1 MVGLVRFVAYLCAMI
16 ENDVNSL
23 NSPNRPDTWM
33 VRILVYYSC
42 ISLRDREH
50 TCDTLLPN
58 NKNMAGKAKKEAAPD
73 TKAAITKG
81 QATGKA
87 PAPKDDLKKCKELY
101 EVVQTRGCKGA
112 TLSTVEECVD
122 YVAEYMNFCARNPF
136 ITYEVLKGGNAAG
149 QKVPIEKKRAPSLGG
164 FCLFIGWTLQA
175 FKKNGARL
183 EKLADD
189 GNEDAANLLTGYA
202 LIAEL
207 IATDMDESA
216 LAGVVDANY
225 MAKLR
230 GLRDL
235 KDVTSNGKEA
245 GTKAMQVNVL
255 SEDAVKNL
263 QKLGGI

>member
-1 MVGLVRFVAYLCAMI
+1 MRFVAYLCAMV
-16 ENDVNSL
+16 ESDVNSPI
-23 NSPNRPDTWM
+23 SPNRPDTGM

-42 ISLRDREH
+42 ISLRDRGH
-50 TCDTLLPN
+50 TRAMPYLYNEQT
-58 NKNMAGKAKKEAAPD
+58 MAGRAKKEAAPD

-175 FKKNGARL
+175 FKKTGARL

-255 SEDAVKNL
+255 SEDAIKNL

>member
-1 MVGLVRFVAYLCAMI
+1 MQFVAYLCAMI
-16 ENDVNSL
+16 ENDVSSPI
-23 NSPNRPDTWM
+23 SPNRPDTRT
-33 VRILVYYSC
+33 VQLLVYYLR
-42 ISLRDREH
+42 ISLRDRER
-50 TCDTLLPN
+50 TRAIPYYQIT
-58 NKNMAGKAKKEAAPD
+58 KNMAGRKKKEAAPD

-101 EVVQTRGCKGA
+101 EIVQTRGCRGA

-122 YVAEYMNFCARNPF
+122 YVAEYMNFCERNPF
-136 ITYEVLKGGNAAG
+136 ITFEVLKGGNAAG
-149 QKVPIEKKRAPSLGG
+149 QKIPIEKKRAPSLGG
-164 FCLFIGWTLQA
+164 FCLFIGWTMQT

-189 GNEDAANLLTGYA
+189 GNEYAANLLTGYA

>member
-1 MVGLVRFVAYLCAMI
+1 MSPEPYGVPEASTRF
-16 ENDVNSL
+16 
-23 NSPNRPDTWM
+23 
-33 VRILVYYSC
+33 
-42 ISLRDREH
+42 
-50 TCDTLLPN
+50 
-58 NKNMAGKAKKEAAPD
+58 GEAL
-73 TKAAITKG
+73 
-81 QATGKA
+81 ATFQCGSGHI
-87 PAPKDDLKKCKELY
+87 P
-101 EVVQTRGCKGA
+101 V
-112 TLSTVEECVD
+112 
-122 YVAEYMNFCARNPF
+122 
-136 ITYEVLKGGNAAG
+136 
-149 QKVPIEKKRAPSLGG
+149 
-164 FCLFIGWTLQA
+164 
-175 FKKNGARL
+175 
-183 EKLADD
+183 
-189 GNEDAANLLTGYA
+189 EDAANLLTGYA

>member
-1 MVGLVRFVAYLCAMI
+1 
-16 ENDVNSL
+16 
-23 NSPNRPDTWM
+23 
-33 VRILVYYSC
+33 
-42 ISLRDREH
+42 
-50 TCDTLLPN
+50 
-58 NKNMAGKAKKEAAPD
+58 MAGRAKKEAAPD

-112 TLSTVEECVD
+112 TLTTVEECVD
-122 YVAEYMNFCARNPF
+122 YVAEYMNFCEKNPY
-136 ITYEVLKGGNAAG
+136 IQYEILKGGAAAG
-149 QKVPIEKKRAPSLGG
+149 QKVPVEKKRAPSVGG
-164 FCLFIGWTLQA
+164 FCLFIGWSIKD
-175 FKKNGARL
+175 FSKNMEKL
-183 EKLADD
+183 EKASET
-189 GNEDAANLLTGYA
+189 NPDAENLLLGYT
-202 LIAEL
+202 LIKEL
-207 IATDMDESA
+207 ITTEMDESA
-216 LAGVVDANY
+216 LAGMVDANY